1 MIYAAIVGGY
11 PLGLGYVVERTT
23 CTIDQLYY
31 SQQCQ
36 LRERAEQYG
45 IKSVVP
51 VVETPTDLTLRDVV
65 HIDIGKDN
73 AKSKKTKGRSRSN
86 STTSAGSD
94 SHAAAAVVVLSSSS
108 SAITTT
114 LLKIDTSRT
123 LETRQFDYKSS
134 TNPLFF
140 SLDEDKRIQLLTAAD
155 PHPETNSS
163 SNSNSRATRSN
174 SLGMEQMSSS
184 SSSSSNVFTEI
195 NNEIRVIKSMR
206 GESGCSCKHTKVD
219 KLSVS
224 KLKSELLN
232 NCHLSAVQQLSKDDI
247 DKLSKPE
254 LMNKV
259 KETLRYC
266 VMCVDNDCACVQQGV
281 SCNSQLCGCLRSGYH
296 PGESQSCANPEGRD
310 LYDLKRVQEYRQ
322 DLLTR
327 HLAAAAAVVVE
338 DKSVLQP

>member
-1 MIYAAIVGGY
+1 MTYATVGGY
-11 PLGLGYVVERTT
+11 PLGLGHVVERTT

-36 LRERAEQYG
+36 LRDRAEQCG
-45 IKSVVP
+45 IKSVVL
-51 VVETPTDLTLRDVV
+51 VETSPPDLTLRDV
-65 HIDIGKDN
+65 HIEIGKDN
-73 AKSKKTKGRSRSN
+73 NAVKSKKTKGRSRSN

-94 SHAAAAVVVLSSSS
+94 SHAAVVISSL
-108 SAITTT
+108 ATTTTTT
-114 LLKIDTSRT
+114 LSKIDASRP

-134 TNPLFF
+134 TNPLFY
-140 SLDEDKRIQLLTAAD
+140 SLDEDKRIHILTAATD
-155 PHPETNSS
+155 PHHETTSS
-163 SNSNSRATRSN
+163 SSSSRATRSY
-174 SLGMEQMSSS
+174 SLGMEQSST
-184 SSSSSNVFTEI
+184 SNVFTEI

-232 NCHLSAVQQLSKDDI
+232 NCCHLSTVQQLSRDDI
-247 DKLSKPE
+247 DKLTKPE

-281 SCNSQLCGCLRSGYH
+281 PCNSQLCGCLRSGYH

-310 LYDLKRVQEYRQ
+310 LYDLKRVQEYRR
-322 DLLTR
+322 DFLAR
-327 HLAAAAAVVVE
+327 HQADVE
-338 DKSVLQP
+338 DKSTLL

>member
-11 PLGLGYVVERTT
+11 PLGLGHVVERTT

-51 VVETPTDLTLRDVV
+51 VVETPTDLTLRDIV

-73 AKSKKTKGRSRSN
+73 AKTKKTKGRSRSN

-108 SAITTT
+108 SSSATTT
-114 LLKIDTSRT
+114 LSKIDASRP

-140 SLDEDKRIQLLTAAD
+140 SLDEDKRIQILTAAD

-163 SNSNSRATRSN
+163 SNNRRSN
-174 SLGMEQMSSS
+174 SLGMEQM

-247 DKLSKPE
+247 DKLSKSE